1 MFKFKNIFLSV
12 LLFSFIASIN
22 SFSET
27 IDVKDIHEQTVKN
40 VDRHFYQ
47 GQVLNGTYDVMV
59 NCNKYLP
66 FFSKKSACLLKID
79 LLTSTQVFS

>member
-47 GQVLNGTYDVMV
+47 GQVLNGTGLGI
-59 NCNKYLP
+59 CFSQTGASHNKHDG
-66 FFSKKSACLLKID
+66 FR
-79 LLTSTQVFS
+79 